1 MIFLFLILIP
11 IIEISIFISIGSKI
25 GTLNTISIILLTA
38 IIGIFFLRRKS
49 FSLIFNAQENLKNGI
64 FPTIYWENKR
74 RSHILYILVE
84 NYKNFGFLN
93 ELLLKRKYM
102 PVSISQGF
110 EPGNGW
116 GAYAV
121 FKQF

>member
-11 IIEISIFISIGSKI
+11 IIEISIFISVGSKI

-64 FPTIYWENKR
+64 FPTNEIKGA
-74 RSHILYILVE
+74 IFLLVSGLLLITPG
-84 NYKNFGFLN
+84 FFTDVIGFLCFLSPVQN
-93 ELLLKRKYM
+93 FISKY
-102 PVSISQGF
+102 
-110 EPGNGW
+110 
-116 GAYAV
+116 AYNY
-121 FKQF
+121 FNSRIIR